1 MLLDAPRFGDQ
12 NLRLLRQTQAA
23 GAAFNYANT
32 LFAMQ
37 RFEEA
42 KAVLRKMTP
51 VARHVLG
58 EGHELL
64 LRMRWRYAES
74 LRDDPA
80 ATLDDLREAVETYE
94 DAGRTAR
101 LVLGGAHPVT
111 VGIETDVQDARSKL
125 DAREA

>member
-1 MLLDAPRFGDQ
+1 M
-12 NLRLLRQTQAA
+12 
-23 GAAFNYANT
+23 
-32 LFAMQ
+32 M
-37 RFEEA
+37 
-42 KAVLRKMTP
+42 P
-51 VARHVLG
+51 VARRVLSKS
-58 EGHELL
+58 HELP
-64 LRMRWRYAES
+64 LRMRSVYAYS
-74 LRDDPA
+74 LYEDPA

>member
-1 MLLDAPRFGDQ
+1 MDL
-12 NLRLLRQTQAA
+12 
-23 GAAFNYANT
+23 
-32 LFAMQ
+32 Q

-42 KAVLRKMTP
+42 KSLMRKTMP
-51 VARHVLG
+51 IARRVLG
-58 EGHELL
+58 NCHEHTLKTQ
-64 LRMRWRYAES
+64 WQYAKA
-74 LRDDPA
+74 LYLDDSAP
-80 ATLDDLREAVETYE
+80 LDDLREAVETYE